1 MPRMQITI
9 RTDEE
14 EPVMED
20 HRTPEEM
27 TLRELHDED
36 IAAMLREDPAM
47 TSREEVLAYSAGIRA
62 IWAYRRFHRLWLRG
76 DKLLALRLARACR
89 RRYGV
94 EIHPGATI
102 GRRLTIDHGMGIVIG
117 ETTVIGDDCKL
128 FHGVTL
134 GGTGKETGKRHPTL
148 GNNIMVGARATVLG
162 SVTIGDNVKIGA
174 GAVVLHDVPANCTAV
189 GVPAKIIYHTNRR

>member
-1 MPRMQITI
+1 
-9 RTDEE
+9 
-14 EPVMED
+14 MED
-20 HRTPEEM
+20 LRTPEEM

-47 TSREEVLAYSAGIRA
+47 NSREEVLAYSAGIRA

-76 DKLLALRLARACR
+76 DKLLALRMARACR

-117 ETTVIGDDCKL
+117 ETTIIGNDCKL

-148 GNNIMVGARATVLG
+148 GNNIMVGAEATVLG

-189 GVPAKIIYHTNRR
+189 GVPAKIIYHTNVR

>member
-1 MPRMQITI
+1 MQITI

>member
-1 MPRMQITI
+1 
-9 RTDEE
+9 
-14 EPVMED
+14 MED
-20 HRTPEEM
+20 TRTADEM

-47 TSREEVLAYSAGIRA
+47 HSREEVLAYSSGIRA

-76 DKLLALRLARACR
+76 HRLLALRLSRDCR
-89 RRYGV
+89 NKYGI

-117 ETTVIGDDCKL
+117 ETTIIGNDCKL

-162 SVTIGDNVKIGA
+162 SVTIGDDCRIGA
-174 GAVVLHDVPANCTAV
+174 GAVVLHDVPAHTTAV
-189 GVPAKIIYHTNRR
+189 GIPAKIIYHTS